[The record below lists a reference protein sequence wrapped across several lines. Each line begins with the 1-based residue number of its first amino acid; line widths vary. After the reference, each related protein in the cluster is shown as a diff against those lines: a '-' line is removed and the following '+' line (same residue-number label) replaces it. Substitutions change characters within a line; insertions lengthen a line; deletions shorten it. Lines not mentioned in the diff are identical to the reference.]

1 MTMTNDSFN
10 QIEKYLIEL
19 GISSGAD
26 SYSEEELIRLE
37 EKYEIDFLEIYKI
50 FVLKYG
56 NSTFENDV
64 RYRPL
69 NQSHW
74 TGKDGLNAFGS
85 FFGFE
90 EGVNNLEEN
99 IKRYYD
105 RVPNSIVPIADDG
118 VGNLISIGI
127 KGDHIGKIYFWDH
140 ENEITAKIMLN
151 EKVYVGVSV
160 DDYWENIFLIA
171 ESFFDFIKSFEI
183 EEVVS
188 EESDIESKIVSEKM
202 SGNFMAMMLA
212 AKAELEAKEKTRKE
226 KKKDK

>member
-10 QIEKYLIEL
+10 EIEKYLIEL

-50 FVLKYG
+50 FVFKYG

-69 NQSHW
+69 KQSHW

-90 EGVNNLEEN
+90 EGADNLEEN

-105 RVPNSIVPIADDG
+105 RIPNSIVPIADDG
-118 VGNLISIGI
+118 VGNLICIGI
-127 KGDHIGKIYFWDH
+127 KGNHIGKIYFWDH
-140 ENEITAKIMLN
+140 ENEITAKVMLN
-151 EKVYVGVSV
+151 EKEYVGVSV

-183 EEVVS
+183 EEIVN
-188 EESDIESKIVSEKM
+188 ESDIDSKIVSEKM
-202 SGNFMAMMLA
+202 SDNFMAMMLA
-212 AKAELEAKEKTRKE
+212 AKAELEAKEKNRKE
-226 KKKDK
+226 KKKEN